1 MNNERARHESD
12 LAELR
17 TKLEKE
23 LEHGNHLLMQKI
35 ALYKEVANPI
45 IELIVKA
52 QHDGPL
58 TQADIKAFDKDRLS
72 TTALLSMFAP
82 VVVFNEYN
90 NMIDYVYDAVD
101 GKQKW
106 GFDIFRE
113 KALKFLS
120 EVRRDIGLYD
130 DSVSYSGTR

>member
-1 MNNERARHESD
+1 M
-12 LAELR
+12 
-17 TKLEKE
+17 K
-23 LEHGNHLLMQKI
+23 G
-35 ALYKEVANPI
+35 
-45 IELIVKA
+45 
-52 QHDGPL
+52 
-58 TQADIKAFDKDRLS
+58 FDKDRLS
-72 TTALLSMFAP
+72 TTALLAMFAP
-82 VVVFNEYN
+82 DVVFNEYN
-90 NMIDYVYDAVD
+90 NMIDYVYDAVE